1 MSTSRLFTTAIA
13 SLLIL
18 GASGVGAASPMLGQ
32 PITEPDV
39 AAWDVS
45 IGPDGAGLPAGR
57 GTPAQGAAIYASKC
71 LACHGEKG
79 SGGAGGRL
87 AGGGPLTGP
96 RDPIIAVG
104 NYWQYATTLFDFTR
118 RTMPWN
124 EPKSLTSYEVYAV
137 TAYVLQING
146 IIGEND
152 VMTAETLLK
161 VRMPNRDGFIV
172 MYPTRK

>member
-1 MSTSRLFTTAIA
+1 MSMSRLLTTAIA

-18 GASGVGAASPMLGQ
+18 GASGVRAASPMLGQ
-32 PITEPDV
+32 PMTESDV
-39 AAWDVS
+39 ATWDIS
-45 IGPDGAGLPAGR
+45 IGPGGTGLPAGS
-57 GTPAQGAAIYASKC
+57 GTPAQGATVYASKC

-87 AGGGPLTGP
+87 AGGGPLVGP
-96 RDPIIAVG
+96 RDPIITVG

-118 RTMPWN
+118 RTMPWT
-124 EPKSLTSYEVYAV
+124 EPKSLTGDEVYAV

-152 VMTAETLLK
+152 VMTAETLPK

-172 MYPTRK
+172 MYPTKK

>member
-18 GASGVGAASPMLGQ
+18 GASGVGVASPLLGQ

-118 RTMPWN
+118 RTMPWT
-124 EPKSLTSYEVYAV
+124 EPKSLTSDEVYAV